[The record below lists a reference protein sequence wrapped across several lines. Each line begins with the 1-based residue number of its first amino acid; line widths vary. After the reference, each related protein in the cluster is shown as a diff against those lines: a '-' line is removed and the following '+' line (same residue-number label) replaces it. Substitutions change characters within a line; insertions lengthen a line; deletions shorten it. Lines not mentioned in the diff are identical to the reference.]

1 MDSKIP
7 ETRGAAEG
15 RVEPYSTY
23 GETNTESRNK
33 ADRDF
38 GNHSRFA
45 FFGTPYVA
53 RDTLELLV
61 ERGFVPAVVVTSPD
75 APRGRGMKLAP
86 SEVKEWALA
95 HSLPVLTPERITPDF
110 TQSLAGYGCEYAL
123 VVAYG
128 KILPQSLIDAFPNGI
143 LNIHYS
149 LLPKYRGAS
158 PVESALLHGETVTGV
173 TVQRMVYELDAGDII
188 AAREVAIEPAET
200 TRELRPRLITIGAEL
215 LAETLPSF
223 LAGAAIATP
232 QDASQATRCG
242 KIAKEDGELD
252 LSGDA
257 RANWNKYRAYAESPG
272 TYFYME
278 RNGKRIR
285 VKIKTAA
292 FDGAAFTPLRI
303 VPEGKNETD
312 YASLTRS

>member
-1 MDSKIP
+1 MPRRYMNS
-7 ETRGAAEG
+7 AA
-15 RVEPYSTY
+15 
-23 GETNTESRNK
+23 TNTMQSNQPK
-33 ADRDF
+33 
-38 GNHSRFA
+38 FA

-53 RDTLELLV
+53 RDTLAYVV
-61 ERGFVPAVVVTSPD
+61 EHGFVPAVVITSPD
-75 APRGRGMKLAP
+75 APRGRGLQLTP
-86 SEVKEWALA
+86 TEVKEWALA
-95 HSLPVLTPERITPDF
+95 HELPVLTPEKITPDF
-110 TQSLAGYGCEYAL
+110 THSLAAYGCEYAI

-128 KILPQSLIDAFPNGI
+128 KILPQSLIDAFPKGV

-173 TVQRMVYELDAGDII
+173 AIQRMVYELDAGDVL
-188 AAREVAIEPAET
+188 ALREVSIEPTET
-200 TRELRPRLITIGAEL
+200 TRELRPRLVRIGAEL
-215 LAETLPSF
+215 LVETLPSF
-223 LAGAAIATP
+223 IAGTSTFAP
-232 QDASQATRCG
+232 QDPSLVTKSG

-257 RANWNKYRAYAESPG
+257 RTNWNTYRAYAESPG

-292 FDGAAFTPLRI
+292 FESGVFTPLRV

-312 YASLTRS
+312 YVGLTRS